1 MYSTCTI
8 HATCKKFNNNN
19 NNSKKQTEHNKK

>member
-8 HATCKKFNNNN
+8 HAYSTFKKFN